1 MHENCSQ
8 GMLGQPGS
16 AFQIGQVDMYA
27 AIANGESM
35 QTDIEAEQACTAALE
50 NKVHLANVD
59 IQNMKCMVQNVAE
72 AVKLCK
78 NIKMSNASA
87 NLVALGSAIKDKPKK

>member
-1 MHENCSQ
+1 
-8 GMLGQPGS
+8 MLDQPGS

-27 AIANGESM
+27 ATANEESM

-50 NKVHLANVD
+50 NKVHLANAD
-59 IQNMKCMVQNVAE
+59 LQNMKCMVQNMAE

-78 NIKMSNASA
+78 T
-87 NLVALGSAIKDKPKK
+87 

>member
-1 MHENCSQ
+1 
-8 GMLGQPGS
+8 MLGQPGS

-59 IQNMKCMVQNVAE
+59 I
-72 AVKLCK
+72 
-78 NIKMSNASA
+78 
-87 NLVALGSAIKDKPKK
+87 